1 MARASDT
8 DSARRFEA
16 MGLETRSPLLAQT
29 LRAAEKAAAS
39 RIPVLIE
46 GESGAGK
53 EWLAR
58 GIHAASPRA
67 GKPMVAVN
75 CGAIPHQLVES
86 ILFGHEKG
94 SFTGATERRGGKF
107 READGGTL
115 FLDEVGELPLDAQVK
130 LLRALQSGEI
140 EPVGA
145 ARPVKV
151 DVRVVSATNRRLAEE
166 IEAGRFREDLYYR
179 LGVFPLT
186 LPPLRERREDIA
198 AIAASFVRRFAREN
212 GTPALAVSRE
222 ALIALAAHGWPG
234 NVRELENAVY
244 RTVVLAEGDV
254 LRPEDFD
261 LPAAPIMGASPSEE
275 MRRFREALDGPA
287 MAASASDVPVVDGTG
302 SLRAFEA
309 IERDIIVA
317 ALHHCGGRA
326 SAAARALG
334 IGRSTLYRK
343 LADYGIEAAKP
354 ARTAA

>member
-1 MARASDT
+1 MVRLKEAD
-8 DSARRFEA
+8 RFEA

-39 RIPVLIE
+39 RIPILIE
-46 GESGAGK
+46 GESGSGK

-67 GKPMVAVN
+67 AKPMVAVN

-115 FLDEVGELPLDAQVK
+115 FLDEVGELPPDAQVK

-151 DVRVVSATNRRLAEE
+151 DVRVVSATNRRLADE
-166 IEAGRFREDLYYR
+166 IETGRFREDLYYR

-186 LPPLRERREDIA
+186 VPPLRARREDIA
-198 AIAASFVRRFAREN
+198 SIAAAMAKRFGREIDCPDLRVRDD
-212 GTPALAVSRE
+212 ALE
-222 ALIALAAHGWPG
+222 LLAAYSWPG
-234 NVRELENAVY
+234 NVRELENAIF
-244 RTVVLAEGDV
+244 RAAVLSDGDV
-254 LRPEDFD
+254 LEAHDFA
-261 LPAAPIMGASPSEE
+261 LPDAEE
-275 MRRFREALDGPA
+275 REEVERFRAALDDDGS
-287 MAASASDVPVVDGTG
+287 MLPVLDRSGA
-302 SLRAFEA
+302 LRPFEA

-317 ALHHCGGRA
+317 ALHHCEGRTTEV
-326 SAAARALG
+326 ARALG

-343 LADYGIEAAKP
+343 LSDYGIETAKRARSAA
-354 ARTAA
+354 

>member
-1 MARASDT
+1 MAKARDM
-8 DSARRFEA
+8 DGARRFEA

-29 LRAAEKAAAS
+29 LRAAEKAAGS

-67 GKPMVAVN
+67 SKPMVAVN

-94 SFTGATERRGGKF
+94 AFTGATERRGGKF

-115 FLDEVGELPLDAQVK
+115 FLDEVGELPADAQVK

-151 DVRVVSATNRRLAEE
+151 DVRVVSATNRRLADE

-198 AIAASFVRRFAREN
+198 AIARGFARRFGREN
-212 GTPALAVSRE
+212 GVPALAVSDG
-222 ALIALAAHGWPG
+222 ALSALAAHHWPG

-244 RTVVLAEGDV
+244 RAAVLAEGDV
-254 LRPEDFD
+254 LEADDFARPR
-261 LPAAPIMGASPSEE
+261 ASIMGASPDEE
-275 MRRFREALDGPA
+275 MRRFREALDGPSLEGPTGDIA
-287 MAASASDVPVVDGTG
+287 LVDRTG
-302 SLRAFEA
+302 SLRPFEA

-317 ALHHCGGRA
+317 ALHHCGGRTG
-326 SAAARALG
+326 AAARALG

-343 LADYGIEAAKP
+343 LSEYGIEGAKT

>member
-1 MARASDT
+1 MART
-8 DSARRFEA
+8 DETERFEA
-16 MGLETRSPLLAQT
+16 MGLATRSPLLAQT
-29 LRAAEKAAAS
+29 LRAARKAAGS

-46 GESGAGK
+46 GESGSGK

-67 GKPMVAVN
+67 AKSMVAVN

-94 SFTGATERRGGKF
+94 AFTGATERRGGKF

-115 FLDEVGELPLDAQVK
+115 FLDEVGELPADAQVK

-151 DVRVVSATNRRLAEE
+151 DVRIVSATNRRLADE

-186 LPPLRERREDIA
+186 IPPLRKRPEDIA
-198 AIAASFVRRFAREN
+198 DIAQAFARRFGREV
-212 GTPALAVSRE
+212 GEPHLRVSEEALAV
-222 ALIALAAHGWPG
+222 LARYRWPG
-234 NVRELENAVY
+234 NVRELENAVF
-244 RTVVLAEGDV
+244 RASVLGEGNV
-254 LRPEDFD
+254 LREQGFA
-261 LPAAPIMGASPSEE
+261 LPMADDEAPITTIGPDEAQ
-275 MRRFREALDGPA
+275 RRFENALRESGAGPTVLPVLDPQGALRP
-287 MAASASDVPVVDGTG
+287 
-302 SLRAFEA
+302 FEA

-317 ALHHCGGRA
+317 ALHHCGGRITEV
-326 SAAARALG
+326 ARALG

-343 LADYGIEAAKP
+343 LADYGIET
-354 ARTAA
+354 ARTERPAA